1 MANFECLVHSG
12 TGSEDLDR
20 VSGGPDPVSGNAGE
34 DFRYTLGVGDR
45 FMS

>member
-1 MANFECLVHSG
+1 MDKFGKLV
-12 TGSEDLDR
+12 SEGLDR
-20 VSGGPDPVSGNAGE
+20 VSGETDAVSGNAGE